1 MILAR
6 SHIEDRSERGH
17 ILVCAPSNAA
27 VDEIVFRI
35 AKRGLI
41 SYSGKKKPADILR
54 IGAFDYEPPKLV
66 KERTLDF
73 LVEQVLK
80 KHNLAVDKRLM
91 SEYKA
96 RAEMLDRIMASLK
109 DKREEER
116 AMRDAKKLFK
126 KEEDG
131 ISRISSKCSGLA
143 QSVTRCKVS
152 SRFLSRG
159 MLKKI
164 SDSRVRLM
172 STSRS

>member
-96 RAEMLDRIMASLK
+96 RAERL
-109 DKREEER
+109 
-116 AMRDAKKLFK
+116 
-126 KEEDG
+126 
-131 ISRISSKCSGLA
+131 SRIVVICCGGAGEHPGAKQKSKKSPAVC
-143 QSVTRCKVS
+143 
-152 SRFLSRG
+152 
-159 MLKKI
+159 
-164 SDSRVRLM
+164 
-172 STSRS
+172 